1 MGGVGLELGGETITL
16 LTPQLQGVALAVT
29 RGGLD
34 SAQGPGGG
42 ARGGARGGV
51 GSTYIQCRY
60 HKTGNQDYAVCVTFI
75 CQAISHALQ

>member
-1 MGGVGLELGGETITL
+1 MGGVGLELGGETVTL

-42 ARGGARGGV
+42 ARGGVGG
-51 GSTYIQCRY
+51 TYVQCRY
-60 HKTGNQDYAVCVTFI
+60 HKTGNQDYAVSVTFI
-75 CQAISHALQ
+75 CQASSHALQ